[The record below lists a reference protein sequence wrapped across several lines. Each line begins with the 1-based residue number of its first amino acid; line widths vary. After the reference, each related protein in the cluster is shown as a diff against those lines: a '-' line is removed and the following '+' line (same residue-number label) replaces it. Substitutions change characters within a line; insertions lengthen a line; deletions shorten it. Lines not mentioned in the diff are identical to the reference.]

1 MKKRD
6 KTKNTIETK
15 GDDKLIIQNA
25 KEGIKEIEN
34 SIKVEGNN
42 NIIIQESGSSK
53 ITIGGK
59 EY

>member
-1 MKKRD
+1 MKKRN
-6 KTKNTIETK
+6 KTQNTIETK
-15 GDDKLIIQNA
+15 GDDKLIIQNL
-25 KEGIKEIEN
+25 KESAVEIEN
-34 SIKVEGNN
+34 SIKVEGDN